1 MLGVALYAAAGVIGW
16 VYAPKL
22 ALMIFLA
29 LPIFY
34 GITSE
39 GLTETRVRICS
50 EGLRASLNKKINA
63 YGTEVVPK
71 RSSIS

>member
-1 MLGVALYAAAGVIGW
+1 VIGW

-39 GLTETRVRICS
+39 GLTETRVRIL
-50 EGLRASLNKKINA
+50 LRRA
-63 YGTEVVPK
+63 TREPQ
-71 RSSIS
+71 